1 MKIAL
6 VTEELAN
13 FSRSGGIGAAIFE
26 LAISLAKKNH
36 EVDIHFYPTDHVGSV
51 QEAQNYFRNFAV
63 NVIQIEG
70 GKYVFNLSAAECR
83 SYAVYRHLADYE
95 VDYDFVH
102 FHDYKGLGFFS
113 CAAKHQRID
122 FKNTKLIVQLHGPT
136 RWTVHANRALFSHID
151 QLKIDHLEKESI
163 RLADHVVS
171 PSAYLIEWL
180 KNNDFTLPQNNCV
193 HVIKNVYEHCE
204 RIARRTNINYAETV
218 KIKEIVFF
226 GRHEARKGIVTFCN
240 ALDMIASKLE
250 AQDITV
256 SFVGGFGEINGRPSG
271 VYLTERSKKWSFP
284 FTFHVGM
291 ERSDAI
297 QFLKDRKCSL
307 VVIPSSAENSPYTV
321 AEAIAA
327 GCPILTS
334 LDGGAKELI
343 DAAQHKDTVV
353 ATEDTKI
360 AQALL
365 RLMHNGAPVPRF
377 AEAPTAV
384 AHKWNEFHSNLGEA
398 SQQQQQS
405 SAKIVNPKVVVG
417 ITHFNRPK
425 KALAAIMSVLRQT
438 YDNIELI
445 LVDDGSN
452 SPDTIAAL
460 PHIKGLLSRV
470 GGRFITRENG
480 YLGAA
485 RNTIV
490 KESESDYILFL
501 DDDDILLPEAVET
514 FVSVALATKSDITN
528 CLNVFMD
535 ISVRNTYELAPEEF
549 VSKVSYVPSGGP
561 LSVSHLSNA
570 FGAATALIK
579 RSLMEDLGGYTE
591 LKGVGYEDYEFYV
604 RAAQAGANIQI
615 VPRPLYLYEVGRP
628 SMINSTSFMS
638 NKLRVVEAL
647 DFSRNL
653 ESWRDAIEVSAGA
666 EAVTDQSNSW
676 SWAISISP
684 HRSLL
689 QSIVATTGNISEH
702 VKALTA
708 YARAIDSPAA
718 AAAWE
723 RSLIRTACTESTLA
737 ERPAASIAASDAAL
751 ELNAVDLI
759 GQSAEIIALLKLGR
773 VNSIVEL
780 LLKKVDTGDEL
791 ETNVVELLYVLAR
804 SRQIDGTSAARLIA
818 SLMNVSVPSQRLAEI
833 RGLIA
838 TIAINA
844 RIFSVA
850 KEQLAAL
857 QAFESKIYIAANP
870 DLSEGYKDRALAIA
884 LEHFD
889 DHGRKEGRH
898 GFQEMQRVAQ
908 AVSAFLQRSIRLRQL
923 AEQFDETFV
932 EPRSTLRAA
941 TS

>member
-26 LAISLAKKNH
+26 LAIALAKKNH
-36 EVDIHFYPTDHVGSV
+36 EVDIHFYPTDHVESI

-63 NVIQIEG
+63 NVFKIEG
-70 GKYVFNLSAAECR
+70 QKYIFNLSAAECR
-83 SYAVYRHLADYE
+83 SYAVYRHLADCA
-95 VDYDFVH
+95 VSYDCIH

-113 CAAKHQRID
+113 CVAKHQRID
-122 FKNTKLIVQLHGPT
+122 FEGTKLVVQLHGPT
-136 RWTVHANRALFSHID
+136 RWTVHANRALFSHVD
-151 QLKIDHLEKESI
+151 QLKIDYLEKESI

-171 PSAYLIEWL
+171 PSKYLVNWL
-180 KNNDFTLPQNNCV
+180 EENGFKLPQDNCV

-204 RIARRTNINYAETV
+204 RVARRNNLNYAERI
-218 KIKEIVFF
+218 KIKEIIFF
-226 GRHEARKGIVTFCN
+226 GRHEARKGIVAFCN
-240 ALDMIASKLE
+240 ALEMIAPELE
-250 AQDITV
+250 VRDINV

-284 FTFHVGM
+284 FSFHVGM
-291 ERSDAI
+291 GRSDAI
-297 QFLKDRKCSL
+297 QFLQDRKCSL

-327 GCPILTS
+327 GCPVLTS

-343 DAAQHKDTVV
+343 DVAQHNDTVV

-360 AQALL
+360 GQALM
-365 RLMHNGAPVPRF
+365 RLLQNGAPVPRF
-377 AEAPTAV
+377 AEAPSAV
-384 AHKWNEFHSNLGEA
+384 VDKWNEFHSNLGDA
-398 SQQQQQS
+398 SQQQQS
-405 SAKIVNPKVVVG
+405 SANNIKPKVVVG

-425 KALAAIMSVLRQT
+425 KVLAAIMSVLRQT
-438 YDNIELI
+438 YNNIELI

-485 RNTIV
+485 RNTIIN
-490 KESESDYILFL
+490 ESESEYILFL
-501 DDDDILLPEAVET
+501 DDDDILLPNAVET
-514 FVSVALATKSDITN
+514 LVSVALTTKSDITN

-535 ISVRNTYELAPEEF
+535 INVRSTYELAPEDF

-579 RSLMEDLGGYTE
+579 RSLIENLGGYTE

-615 VPRPLYLYEVGRP
+615 VPRPLYLYEVGRS
-628 SMINSTSFMS
+628 SMISSTSAMS
-638 NKLRVVEAL
+638 NKLRVVEAI
-647 DFSRNL
+647 DFGQNL

-666 EAVTDQSNSW
+666 EAVTDQYNNW
-676 SWAISISP
+676 NWTVSISP

-689 QSIVATTGNISEH
+689 QSVIATTGNISDH
-702 VKALTA
+702 VAALAA
-708 YARAIDSPAA
+708 YARAIDAQIA

-723 RSLIRTACTESTLA
+723 RSLIRIACTGNKLV
-737 ERPAASIAASDAAL
+737 ERPAASISASDAAL
-751 ELNAVDLI
+751 KFDDVNLI
-759 GQSAEIIALLKLGR
+759 GQSAEIIALLQLGR
-773 VNSIVEL
+773 VNNIVEL
-780 LLKKVDTGDEL
+780 ILRKVATGNEL
-791 ETNVVELLYVLAR
+791 EASVVDLLYVLAR
-804 SRQIDGTSAARLIA
+804 SHQIDGTSAARLVA
-818 SLMNVSVPSQRLAEI
+818 ALMNVAVPDQRLAEI

-838 TIAINA
+838 VIAINA
-844 RIFSVA
+844 KMFLVA
-850 KEQLAAL
+850 REQLVAL
-857 QAFESKIYIAANP
+857 KALESKIYIAENL
-870 DLSEGYKDRALAIA
+870 DLAEGYKDQALAIA

-889 DHGRKEGRH
+889 DHGRKEGRR
-898 GFQEMQRVAQ
+898 GFQEMHRVAQ
-908 AVSAFLQRSIRLRQL
+908 AVSAFLHQSIRLRQL

-932 EPRSTLRAA
+932 EPRSTVRAA
-941 TS
+941 NS